1 MDPNFLPEISGNHHR
16 RAFIYGAEYR
26 TLTHSNSHMHVHGH
40 HGLDMPCAVCHV
52 SNRTAIYMVPSKYTY
67 PSGWTAEYYGYL
79 MAEYHASHPCSQYT
93 CLDTALKPVNESSAD
108 KNGLLFYFVEGNFGS
123 LPCPSYDNNKE
134 ISCAVCTK

>member
-1 MDPNFLPEISGNHHR
+1 
-16 RAFIYGAEYR
+16 
-26 TLTHSNSHMHVHGH
+26 
-40 HGLDMPCAVCHV
+40 
-52 SNRTAIYMVPSKYTY
+52 MVPSKYTC
-67 PSGWTAEYYGYL
+67 PSGWTAEYYSYL
-79 MAEYHASHPCSQYT
+79 MAEYYASHPCSQYT